1 MTVPVRA
8 AALNRTWDAPEARVT
23 ARVGHRMRDS
33 RRDKSTSRVGI
44 CCMSRSFGTL
54 VQLNTLLQVCIKLGL
69 TRDSRMP
76 DLGSV
81 QGANKKASEYG
92 AGRDPGLFTE
102 LFTARYTAVTIASA
116 PGYGHFG
123 SLSRF
128 TKPEDGGGRRGG
140 VLGRCKFSPSFD
152 YIISEPLK
160 DNDYRMKYL
169 FTPWF
174 TRTIIL

>member
-1 MTVPVRA
+1 
-8 AALNRTWDAPEARVT
+8 
-23 ARVGHRMRDS
+23 
-33 RRDKSTSRVGI
+33 
-44 CCMSRSFGTL
+44 
-54 VQLNTLLQVCIKLGL
+54 
-69 TRDSRMP
+69 MP

-160 DNDYRMKYL
+160 DTRLTRFYAYRIVHALCVSVRLVRFARFVTSCLAAFFYM
-169 FTPWF
+169 F
-174 TRTIIL
+174 

>member
-1 MTVPVRA
+1 MLAGAGAVNRSRA
-8 AALNRTWDAPEARVT
+8 LPKARVT
-23 ARVGHRMRDS
+23 ARVRLRERVS
-33 RRDKSTSRVGI
+33 RRDEPTSGVGI
-44 CCMSRSFGTL
+44 CEMNRSFGTL
-54 VQLNTLLQVCIKLGL
+54 IQLNTLLQVCIKLGL

-116 PGYGHFG
+116 PCYGHFG

-152 YIISEPLK
+152 YIILSTHNSDPLHVK
-160 DNDYRMKYL
+160 DTGPPL
-169 FTPWF
+169 
-174 TRTIIL
+174 I

>member
-1 MTVPVRA
+1 
-8 AALNRTWDAPEARVT
+8 
-23 ARVGHRMRDS
+23 
-33 RRDKSTSRVGI
+33 
-44 CCMSRSFGTL
+44 MSRSFGTL

-160 DNDYRMKYL
+160 DRSML
-169 FTPWF
+169 
-174 TRTIIL
+174 

>member
-1 MTVPVRA
+1 
-8 AALNRTWDAPEARVT
+8 
-23 ARVGHRMRDS
+23 
-33 RRDKSTSRVGI
+33 
-44 CCMSRSFGTL
+44 MSRSFGTL

-116 PGYGHFG
+116 PCYGHFG

-160 DNDYRMKYL
+160 DSI
-169 FTPWF
+169 
-174 TRTIIL
+174 RTQD

>member
-1 MTVPVRA
+1 
-8 AALNRTWDAPEARVT
+8 
-23 ARVGHRMRDS
+23 
-33 RRDKSTSRVGI
+33 
-44 CCMSRSFGTL
+44 MSRSFGTL

-69 TRDSRMP
+69 TRDSRVP
-76 DLGSV
+76 DLGAV

-128 TKPEDGGGRRGG
+128 TKPEDRAEDGVEGSWGGAN
-140 VLGRCKFSPSFD
+140 LALHLTTLSQ
-152 YIISEPLK
+152 
-160 DNDYRMKYL
+160 NH
-169 FTPWF
+169 
-174 TRTIIL
+174 

>member
-1 MTVPVRA
+1 
-8 AALNRTWDAPEARVT
+8 
-23 ARVGHRMRDS
+23 
-33 RRDKSTSRVGI
+33 
-44 CCMSRSFGTL
+44 MSRSFGTL
-54 VQLNTLLQVCIKLGL
+54 VQLSTLLKVCIKLGL

-116 PGYGHFG
+116 PCYGHFG

-160 DNDYRMKYL
+160 DKELRRSTESMTVVSHDFR
-169 FTPWF
+169 TSRERERR
-174 TRTIIL
+174 TRYSRDHGMA